1 MNISR
6 PRSICAKGKQHRN
19 IRSSLSVEICAP
31 SLCQLVG
38 KCKFVR
44 TLGIKNDKF
53 IIFCTVA
60 VIPKWERKQIDWLHL
75 EEKKRIIYKKCRI
88 YSGKT
93 KGDSIPLCL
102 ESNPEKFLH
111 VFSCIWNYDNSC
123 QKCDSQIGW
132 HISKVILWI
141 FGLSKNRKGHL

>member
-44 TLGIKNDKF
+44 TLGINNDKF

-60 VIPKWERKQIDWLHL
+60 LIPKWERKQIDWLHL
-75 EEKKRIIYKKCRI
+75 EEKK
-88 YSGKT
+88 GKST
-93 KGDSIPLCL
+93 KNVGFIV
-102 ESNPEKFLH
+102 EKRRVIQFLYVRNRTQKNILH

-123 QKCDSQIGW
+123 QKFDSQTGW

-141 FGLSKNRKGHL
+141 FGLSKNQTGHL